1 MQLDDCIMCFPSIRK
16 KPPLTPHSTA
26 SHLLAGQASSRPKYR
41 FVKLGVAAIG
51 LTVTVFFSSVCAGEI
66 TLVEKG
72 VGQAEIV
79 LAKDASPSIR
89 TAATE
94 LQRHLAKIS
103 GATLPIVHE
112 PTLGQKK
119 QIYVGESEFTKAK
132 GFSLE
137 DVKWDGFKIVAKDDY
152 VILAGNQLY
161 IEPIFGK
168 WMADTR
174 TADWQKLIGRK
185 WRFPNSLV
193 DFRGFNKNLGFYVF
207 DGTGTLYSVY
217 ELLNQL
223 GMRWYLP
230 MVDLGIVYPSLS
242 TVKIPNQD
250 RKKEPAFPIRF
261 IEPVNTKFPDEWL
274 WYKSMMMGQA
284 FMFPADHTLGHT
296 LKFPEANPEEVYGKV
311 NGKTDFSIPKMTSPK
326 LRDDLTLFLETTLKE
341 IPELKSIAITPPDGW
356 GQMDEADAAA
366 GWLRLER
373 GRAGSFSDYTWDMI
387 ADVRGR
393 LKKNYPDLQYII
405 YAYYNNKLPPTT
417 IEKIPEDIIVVY
429 CQNFMQSMM
438 PESKDDLKIREEWL
452 SKMSNDQML
461 VWEYYAEHAPTRNFP
476 PIPVI
481 FTKLMQE
488 NFKSMYGR
496 VGLGTIVSG
505 TWDYQSPT
513 AVLRRPGLSHLMI
526 YLHNRFQWDSHL
538 DLQAVLDEYYETF
551 FGPAKAEMKEF
562 YEFAEKVWMRPGE
575 REISANS
582 GFLKP
587 EDVGVYFDI
596 LGRAQAKAGADSI
609 YRKRIDLIA
618 EEMAPLKT
626 LFENLQRKGTP
637 MEGFKAKDEF
647 VADGDLTKPFWTER
661 PDSFVELRDMN
672 TGEKPTHVSTSAS
685 VRWIP
690 DSSKLVI
697 GIECLEPK
705 MDKLA
710 GSKLPRDT
718 RGIFRGD
725 FVEVRLETPQ
735 GIRPHIAVNAD
746 GSILDES
753 PTANAADLPHFYKVD
768 DFAVKK
774 YPDRW
779 TAEIVIDAKTLGAG
793 AEMPSKSSP
802 WGIGIN
808 RQRSAGN
815 TVEHYMLTPSG
826 SDFQDPTNLG
836 NLSIR

>member
-1 MQLDDCIMCFPSIRK
+1 MKKTTLIALISLACIVSRA
-16 KPPLTPHSTA
+16 TA
-26 SHLLAGQASSRPKYR
+26 
-41 FVKLGVAAIG
+41 V
-51 LTVTVFFSSVCAGEI
+51 
-66 TLVEKG
+66 TLVEDGKLK
-72 VGQAEIV
+72 AEIV
-79 LAKDASPSIR
+79 LAADASPSVR
-89 TAATE
+89 TAASE
-94 LQRHLAKIS
+94 FQRHLEKIS
-103 GATLPIVHE
+103 GAQLPIVNA
-112 PTLGQKK
+112 PTEGVAGQVF
-119 QIYVGESEFTKAK
+119 VGESEFTMAK

-137 DVKWDGFKIVAKDDY
+137 GVKWDGFKIVAQDNY
-152 VILAGNQLY
+152 VILAGNQFY
-161 IEPIFGK
+161 MEPIYGK

-174 TADWQKLIGRK
+174 TEDWQKLIGRK
-185 WRFPNSLV
+185 WRFPGGGM
-193 DFRGFNKNLGFYVF
+193 DFRTFNKKLGFFVF

-242 TVKIPNQD
+242 TVRIPDQD
-250 RKKEPAFPIRF
+250 RKKEPVFPIRYL
-261 IEPVNTKFPDEWL
+261 EPVNTKFPDEWL

-284 FMFPADHTLGHT
+284 FMFPSEHSLGHT

-311 NGKTDFSIPKMTSPK
+311 NGKIDYHTPKMTSQK
-326 LRDDLTLFLETTLKE
+326 LRDDLTLLLETQLKE
-341 IPELKSIAITPPDGW
+341 MPKLTSVSITPNDGW
-356 GQMDEADAAA
+356 GQMDDADAAA
-366 GWLRLER
+366 GWLRSER
-373 GRAGSFSDYTWDMI
+373 GRAGSFSDYTWDMVM
-387 ADVRGR
+387 DVRGR
-393 LKKNYPDLQYII
+393 LKKNHPDLKYII
-405 YAYYNNKLPPTT
+405 YGYINNKLPPTT
-417 IEKIPEDIIVVY
+417 TEKIPEDIIVSY
-429 CQNFMQSMM
+429 SQTINQNMM
-438 PESKDDLKIREEWL
+438 PASKDDLKIRDEWL
-452 SKMSNDQML
+452 AKMSNDQMI
-461 VWEYYAEHAPTRNFP
+461 VWEYYADHAPTRSFP

-488 NFKSMYGR
+488 NFATMYGK
-496 VGLGTIVSG
+496 VGLGILVSS

-513 AVLRRPGLSHLMI
+513 AVLRRPGLSHLML
-526 YLHNRFQWDSHL
+526 YLHNRFLWDNKL
-538 DLQAVLDEYYETF
+538 DLQAVLNEYYEKF

-596 LGRAQAKAGADSI
+596 LGRAQAKAGADTI

-618 EEMAPLKT
+618 GEMDPLKT

-637 MEGFKAKDEF
+637 MEGFKSKDNF
-647 VADGDLTKPFWTER
+647 VADGDLTKPFWTAR

-705 MDKLA
+705 MDKIA
-710 GSKLPRDT
+710 ASKLDRDT

-725 FVEVRLETPQ
+725 FVEIRLETPQ
-735 GIRPHIAVNAD
+735 GIRPHIAVNPE
-746 GSILDES
+746 GSIFDES
-753 PTANAADLPHFYKVD
+753 PTANAADLPHFYKVE

-779 TAEIVIDAKTLGAG
+779 TAEIVIDAKALGAG

-815 TVEHYMLTPSG
+815 TVEHYMITPSG
-826 SDFQDPTNLG
+826 SDFQDLRDLG
-836 NLSIR
+836 NLTIR